1 MGTVFFASYL
11 IGLRDGLEAALVI
24 SILVAFL
31 TQSSRRDRL
40 RQVWAG
46 VAAAVLTSAAV
57 GVLLTTVA
65 GWLGSGVRMELFEA
79 ATSLVAVVLVT
90 WMIFWMRRT
99 ARTLKGELTGR
110 LETALSMGGWA
121 VVTMAFFAVL
131 REGVEMVLLVFAA
144 AEGATD
150 SAAPLLGMLSGIA
163 SAVAL
168 GWVVTTAT
176 VRINLG
182 RFFTWT
188 GALLILVAAG
198 ILKYGV
204 HGLQSANVLPGGTR
218 TAFDLSTTIDPTSWY
233 ATLLTGTINLTP
245 RASVL
250 EIAAWLLFAVIML
263 ALFFRP
269 APQPAARVRTNAFVA
284 AGTVVALGLT
294 PGGCGGSKAGDAAPA
309 DGVITVTA
317 TDTGCDL
324 SADHTPSGQRTFT
337 VSNKGA
343 KITEFYVYG
352 TGDRVVGEVENVAP
366 GVRRDLHVDLAPGTY
381 TVACKPGM
389 VGAGIRSPLTV
400 TGTAAPAATD
410 DAALAAAAA
419 DYRRYVLSQADAF
432 VEQTGRFVTAVKAGD
447 RAAAQAQF
455 PVARTYY
462 ERIET
467 VAESF
472 GDLDPGI
479 DARDGDLDPGAEWT
493 GYHRIEQ
500 QLWSGGDL
508 AAVAPVADRL
518 LADVRSL
525 RQRLDGVTLTA
536 LELANGAKSLL
547 DEVAT
552 KKVTGE
558 EDRYSHTD
566 LWDFAANVDGSRA
579 ALAALRPVLDARQPD
594 LGPRLD
600 ARFAAV
606 DAELA
611 KHRQGDGFVSYTTL
625 QPAQVQL
632 LAATINALG
641 EQVSAVPAVIA
652 HR

>member
-1 MGTVFFASYL
+1 LERFVGTVFFASYL

-31 TQSSRRDRL
+31 NRSSRRDRL
-40 RQVWAG
+40 REVWAG
-46 VAAAVLTSAAV
+46 VAAAVVVSAAV

-65 GWLGSGVRMELFEA
+65 GWLGSGTRMELFEA
-79 ATSLVAVVLVT
+79 VTSLVAVALVT

-150 SAAPLLGMLSGIA
+150 SAAPLLGMVAGIA
-163 SAVAL
+163 SAVGL
-168 GWVVTTAT
+168 GWVITTAT

-204 HGLQSANVLPGGTR
+204 HGLQSAGVLPGGNR
-218 TAFDLSTTIDPTSWY
+218 DAFDLSTTIDPTSWY
-233 ATLLTGTINLTP
+233 ATLLAGTVNLTP

-250 EIAAWLLFAVIML
+250 EITAWLAFAGIML
-263 ALFFRP
+263 GLFFRP
-269 APQPAARVRTNAFVA
+269 ARTPRPAAQVRANAFVA
-284 AGTVVALGLT
+284 AGTVVALGLA
-294 PGGCGGSKAGDAAPA
+294 PGGCGGGSAPAAPA
-309 DGVITVTA
+309 DEAISITA
-317 TDTGCDL
+317 TDTGCEL
-324 SADHTPSGQRTFT
+324 STDHTASGQRTFA
-337 VSNKGA
+337 VGNKGT

-352 TGDRVVGEVENVAP
+352 TGDRIVGQVENVAP
-366 GVRRDLHVDLAPGTY
+366 GVRRDLHVELAPGSY

-389 VGAGIRSPLTV
+389 VGAGVRGPLTV
-400 TGTAAPAATD
+400 TGPAAPQATD
-410 DAALAAAAA
+410 DAAHTAAAAG
-419 DYRRYVLSQADAF
+419 YRRYVLSRADAF
-432 VEQTGRFVTAVKAGD
+432 VEQTGGFVAAVKAGD
-447 RAAAQAQF
+447 RALAEARY

-467 VAESF
+467 VAATF

-500 QLWSGGDL
+500 QLWGGGDP

-518 LADVRSL
+518 LA
-525 RQRLDGVTLTA
+525 
-536 LELANGAKSLL
+536 
-547 DEVAT
+547 
-552 KKVTGE
+552 
-558 EDRYSHTD
+558 
-566 LWDFAANVDGSRA
+566 NVDGSRA
-579 ALAALRPVLDARQPD
+579 AIAALRPILDVRRPD

-600 ARFAAV
+600 ARFSAV

-611 KHRQGDGFVSYTTL
+611 KYRQGDGYVAYTTL
-625 QPAQVQL
+625 QPNQVQL
-632 LAATINALG
+632 LSGTVNALG
-641 EQVSAVPAVIA
+641 KQVSAVPAAIA
-652 HR
+652 NR

>member
-31 TQSSRRDRL
+31 NRSARRDRL
-40 RQVWAG
+40 REVWAG
-46 VAAAVLTSAAV
+46 VGAAVLVSAAV

-65 GWLGSGVRMELFEA
+65 GRLGSGTRMELFEA
-79 ATSLVAVVLVT
+79 VTSLVAVALVT

-150 SAAPLLGMLSGIA
+150 SAAPLLGMVAGIA
-163 SAVAL
+163 SAVGL
-168 GWVVTTAT
+168 GWVITTAT

-204 HGLQSANVLPGGTR
+204 HGLQSAGVLPGGNQD
-218 TAFDLSTTIDPTSWY
+218 AFDLSTTIDPTSWY
-233 ATLLTGTINLTP
+233 ATLLTGTVNLTP

-263 ALFFRP
+263 GLFFRP
-269 APQPAARVRTNAFVA
+269 APRPAAQVRTNAFVA
-284 AGTVVALGLT
+284 AGAVVALGLT
-294 PGGCGGSKAGDAAPA
+294 PGGCGGGSAPGAPA
-309 DGVITVTA
+309 DGAIAVTA
-317 TDTGCDL
+317 TDTGCEL
-324 SADHTPSGQRTFT
+324 STDHTPSGRRTFA
-337 VSNKGA
+337 VSNNGS

-352 TGDRVVGEVENVAP
+352 TGDRIVGEVENVAP
-366 GVRRDLHVDLAPGTY
+366 GVRRELHVDLAPGTY

-389 VGAGIRSPLTV
+389 VGAGIRGPLTV
-400 TGTAAPAATD
+400 TGSAAPQATD
-410 DAALAAAAA
+410 DAALTAAAAG
-419 DYRRYVLSQADAF
+419 YRRYVLSQADAF
-432 VEQTGRFVTAVKAGD
+432 VEQTGGFVAAVKAGD
-447 RAAAQAQF
+447 RALAQARF

-467 VAESF
+467 VAETF

-479 DARDGDLDPGAEWT
+479 DARDGDLDPGVEWT
-493 GYHRIEQ
+493 GYHRIER

-508 AAVAPVADRL
+508 AEVAPVADRL
-518 LADVRSL
+518 LADVRQL

-566 LWDFAANVDGSRA
+566 LWDFAANVDGCRA
-579 ALAALRPVLDARQPD
+579 AIAALRPVLDARRPD
-594 LGPRLD
+594 LGPLLD

-611 KHRQGDGFVSYTTL
+611 KYRQGDGYVAYTTL
-625 QPAQVQL
+625 QPNQVQL
-632 LAATINALG
+632 LSGTVNALG
-641 EQVSAVPAVIA
+641 EQVSAVPAAIA